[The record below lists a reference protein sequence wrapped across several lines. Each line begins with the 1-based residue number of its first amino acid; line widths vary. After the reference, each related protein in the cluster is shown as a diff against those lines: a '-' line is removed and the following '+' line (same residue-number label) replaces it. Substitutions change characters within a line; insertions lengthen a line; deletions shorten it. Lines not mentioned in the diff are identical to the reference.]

1 MDIKKQQEDLVTSI
15 KNELSLKSK
24 IYKPSLYLDSVW
36 FQPKTGRFLFND
48 TFKRYEIV
56 EPLIE
61 CGVLIF
67 KGIENHQDEKM
78 LRYVLSL
85 NENNQILKNPNLF
98 E

>member
-1 MDIKKQQEDLVTSI
+1 MDIKKQQEDLVNSI

-24 IYKPSLYLDSVW
+24 IYKTSPYRDSVW
-36 FQPKTGRFLFND
+36 FQPKSGRFLFDD
-48 TFKRYEIV
+48 TFRKYEII

-61 CGVLIF
+61 SGEFVF
-67 KGIENHQDEKM
+67 KGIENHQGEKM

-85 NENNQILKNPNLF
+85 DRKKTFSKNPNSM